1 MQVKTYH
8 GKTPAHCLVQVK
20 AELGSEAVI
29 LSNKTITRDGKRI
42 AQVMAAIEDS
52 APLTTGSPNAPQT
65 KDAFLDESLD
75 NSSELSRE
83 WGQIKDCLMQFMRTQ
98 RDPARLAPSQRIAME
113 YLEREGVDEKVL
125 HKVYSE
131 LAVDSSR
138 CVLPILESMA
148 SAKPLLRS
156 AWDGKL
162 HAFAGPSGAGKTSAL
177 IRWALKEKKDRPDA
191 RILVASADS
200 GRAQGRMLLRH
211 YSELATLAFRELAT
225 QEDFAL
231 LVAESRDFDLIL
243 IDLPGLSHD
252 EKLDERLEKCG
263 LAQTAELSVHLVLSP
278 HYGPAQFDSFM
289 SKYSSNKLASIV
301 WTKLDEACT
310 FGPMLNLA
318 CATGLPVSALSYGAA
333 LRNSMVPAEAEMIWR
348 LLFKH
353 QLPGACTRQGAN

>member
-8 GKTPAHCLVQVK
+8 GKTPAHCLIKVK
-20 AELGSEAVI
+20 AELGSDAVI
-29 LSNKTITRDGKRI
+29 LSNKTVVRDGNRV
-42 AQVMAAIEDS
+42 AQIMAAIEDNQATDKTH
-52 APLTTGSPNAPQT
+52 APLS
-65 KDAFLDESLD
+65 KDAFLDQSLD

-83 WGQIKDCLMQFMRTQ
+83 WGQIKDCLMQFMRTK

-125 HKVYSE
+125 HKIYLE
-131 LAVDSSR
+131 LAEDGCRS
-138 CVLPILESMA
+138 VLPILESLT

-156 AWDGKL
+156 AWNGKL
-162 HAFAGPSGAGKTSAL
+162 HAFTGPSGAGKTSAL
-177 IRWALKEKKDRPDA
+177 IRWALKEKKDHPDA

-200 GRAQGRMLLRH
+200 GRGQGRMVLRH
-211 YSELATLAFRELAT
+211 YSELATLAFRELASR
-225 QEDFAL
+225 EDFAL

-243 IDLPGLSHD
+243 IDLPSLSHD
-252 EKLDERLEKCG
+252 EKLDQRLKEYG
-263 LAQTAELSVHLVLSP
+263 MSQTAELSVHLVLSP
-278 HYGPAQFDSFM
+278 HYGPSQFESFM

-353 QLPGACTRQGAN
+353 QLPGARTWQGAN